1 MRNKSITQGSEEAE
15 GEICGEWHEYMPIQ
29 YQAKN
34 ATDTVENNR
43 LKANKLSAK
52 EWTELQE
59 WLRMHLTN
67 ESPQE

>member
-15 GEICGEWHEYMPIQ
+15 SELCEAWHEYMPIQ

-43 LKANKLSAK
+43 LKANKLSAR
-52 EWTELQE
+52 EWTEIQE
-59 WLRMHLTN
+59 WLRMHLIN